1 MNQKTVKKTLLIHCK
16 NHLTDRRSGV
26 QHILDNVAISLREET
41 KSSAGDKHETGRAM
55 LQLERENA
63 GKQLAAIEGLETTFN
78 RIGVEVMKGPVH
90 LGSVVETDGAAYF
103 ISIPV
108 GEIIIERQIFYAIGI
123 GSPIG
128 GLLMGKKVGDVVR
141 FRESEITITSIY

>member
-1 MNQKTVKKTLLIHCK
+1 MTKEEIKRQLLLHCK
-16 NHLTDRRSGV
+16 AHLASRRGAV
-26 QHILDNVAISLREET
+26 QQLLDNVAISLREET

-63 GKQLAAIEGLETTFN
+63 GKQLAEIEKLETIYH
-78 RIGVEVMKGPVH
+78 RIRPEMSKGPIH
-90 LGSVVETDGAAYF
+90 LGSIVETSSASYF

-108 GEIIIERQIFYAIGI
+108 GAITIKKQVYYGIGI

-128 GLLMGKKVGDVVR
+128 QLLMGKVEGDKVR
-141 FRESEITITSIY
+141 FRESVITIHTIY